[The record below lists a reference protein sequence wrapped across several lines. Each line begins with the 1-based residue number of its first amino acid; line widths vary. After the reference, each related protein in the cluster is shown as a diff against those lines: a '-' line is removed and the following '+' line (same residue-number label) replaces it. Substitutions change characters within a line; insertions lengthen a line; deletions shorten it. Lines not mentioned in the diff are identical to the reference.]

1 MSQDNQKLKLL
12 LGNPAGL
19 NALEEYL
26 SAWREEAD
34 KTFTAIARQ
43 TTLTNDSKDR
53 DAALILHGKICC
65 MDELLRHLKLL
76 KTSTEGK

>member
-1 MSQDNQKLKLL
+1 MSQDDQKLKLL
-12 LGNPAGL
+12 LGNTAGL

-26 SAWREEAD
+26 SAQREDAD
-34 KTFTAIARQ
+34 KTFTAISRQ
-43 TTLTNDSKDR
+43 SVLTNDTKDR

-65 MDELLRHLKLL
+65 LDDLLRRLKLL